1 MSVGINLKIKTNQE
15 TNSQKIQLHY
25 KSSKQSCQLAFEAG
39 LKQAQAKV
47 WG

>member
-1 MSVGINLKIKTNQE
+1 MMKINIHQE
-15 TNSQKIQLHY
+15 TISQKIQKHY

-47 WG
+47 